1 MKKIISKITI
11 IVSIALFWQSC
22 SDFEDINKDHN
33 AADRNSVL
41 VEGLFNASVA
51 DAQLSWWNRDIL
63 FHRTWLWGA
72 RYTYRPIHGPQ
83 VLQDQNN
90 YMTDYWGSLAQW
102 IYNASQAIEI
112 GEERIAAGVNA
123 SAATNNYVQ
132 MARVYRAYLF
142 SEAADMFGPYPAKN
156 GFKGKVA
163 EYNSVEE
170 IYSYIEDELKLAV
183 SKFDENATIK
193 NDAFDAFYAGDIKA
207 WKKYA
212 NSLRLRC
219 AMRFSNVGDVG
230 KTRFENIVREV
241 GDVSGFISENIDN
254 ASVAQSD
261 IADLENPAGSIFA
274 LSYIGMEITSTLTN
288 IGFGLGG
295 ISVREM
301 AKHPGTSAYGLP
313 DEALNNHL
321 RSPNEYLG
329 LYMPEVLPTK
339 TNIESAGYLYDYIPS
354 EIDPRILVNYHIPG
368 HHDGLVNFYEKR
380 DKDAEQEGK
389 NYQEIEVPSGS
400 GNKISTKYTFSS
412 FTCGDLTGKG
422 DVIRSFRIAL
432 GRLPAISKQYRGGNL
447 RRVYFGAW
455 ETYFLLAEAAHYGW
469 QTGRTAK
476 EWYELG
482 VKTSF
487 EYHKIGLYA
496 DEYLQSE
503 SYNRIGTSA
512 KFDHTTEISSTQL
525 KRKVHSSK
533 AEETITY
540 NYPKGVHP
548 TNNDVLSKI
557 MTQKYIAQNPW
568 QPFEVTNDYRRTGLP
583 FFENPFLEGLLPFM
597 PFYTDAT
604 KADIK
609 NVYRR
614 VRYPIN
620 LKTKN
625 PAGYKQALQLLGG
638 EDKPETPLIWQKK

>member
-1 MKKIISKITI
+1 MKNIVSKIIVASM
-11 IVSIALFWQSC
+11 VVLSLQAC

-33 AADRNSVL
+33 AADRNSVM
-41 VEGLFNASVA
+41 VEGLFNAAVA

-112 GEERIAAGVNA
+112 GEERIATGVNV
-123 SAATNNYVQ
+123 SPATNNYVQ

-156 GFKGKVA
+156 GFKGQVA
-163 EYNSVEE
+163 EYNSVED

-183 SKFDENATIK
+183 SKFDESTTVP
-193 NDAFDAFYAGDIKA
+193 NDPFDAFYKGNIKA

-212 NSLRLRC
+212 NSLRLRY

-230 KTRFENIVREV
+230 KTRFENIFKEV
-241 GDVSGFISENIDN
+241 GSIDGFISENTDN

-261 IADLENPAGSIFA
+261 IDDLQDPAGSIFA
-274 LSYIGMEITSTLTN
+274 LSYISMEITSTLTN
-288 IGFGLGG
+288 ISFGLGG
-295 ISVREM
+295 IPVTEM
-301 AKHPGTSAYGLP
+301 AKNTGTAAYGLP
-313 DEALNNHL
+313 QEAINNHL

-329 LYMPEVLPTK
+329 LYMPQYLPTK
-339 TNIESAGYLYDYIPS
+339 TNVETAPYLFDYIPS

-368 HHDGLVNFYEKR
+368 HDDGYVNFYAKR
-380 DKDAEQEGK
+380 D
-389 NYQEIEVPSGS
+389 IENPKYHEFEFPSNS
-400 GNKISTKYTFSS
+400 GNKMTTKYTFYS
-412 FTCGDLTGKG
+412 FTCGDYTGKG
-422 DVIRSFRIAL
+422 DLMQRGIRTGL
-432 GRLPAISKQYRGGNL
+432 GKVPAIGKQYRGGLL
-447 RRVYFGAW
+447 RRVYFGCW

-469 QTGRTAK
+469 ETGKTSK
-476 EWYELG
+476 EWYEMG
-482 VKTSF
+482 VKASF
-487 EYHKIGLYA
+487 DYHKVGRYVNQ
-496 DEYLQSE
+496 YLQSE
-503 SYNRIGTSA
+503 DYNRIGTSA
-512 KFDHTTEISSTQL
+512 KFDHTTEIASKQL
-525 KRKVHSSK
+525 IRKTYPSG
-533 AEETITY
+533 AEEMVTY

-557 MTQKYIAQNPW
+557 MTQKYLAQNPW

-583 FFENPFLEGLLPFM
+583 FFENPYLEGLLPFM
-597 PFYTDAT
+597 PFYTDHS
-604 KADIK
+604 KADIR

-614 VRYPIN
+614 VRYPIS

-625 PAGYKQALQLLGG
+625 PVGYSQALQLLGG
-638 EDKPETPLIWQKK
+638 EDKPETPLIWQKR